1 MQDGELRTSDDYHAE
16 VPLWLR
22 LAQEEIQLRLSPID
36 QADDEEWKRDEGW
49 EREHQMQLI
58 LRARYP
64 DVPIR
69 LAIEFSDRL
78 RMSDFTWDA
87 FDDAVAWLEE
97 TKWFRKRRF
106 ESAA

>member
-1 MQDGELRTSDDYHAE
+1 MQDGELRTSDDHQSE

-22 LAQEEIQLRLSPID
+22 LAQEEIQLRLTPIQ
-36 QADDEEWKRDEGW
+36 QADDEAWKHDEGW

-64 DVPIR
+64 EVPIR

-78 RMSDFTWDA
+78 RLSDFSWDA
-87 FDDAVAWLEE
+87 FDDALEWLED

>member
-1 MQDGELRTSDDYHAE
+1 MEDGELRTGEDHQDE
-16 VPLWLR
+16 MPRWLR
-22 LAQEEIQLRLSPID
+22 LAREEIELRLSPVER
-36 QADDEEWKRDEGW
+36 AEDEAW

-78 RMSDFTWDA
+78 QTGDFTWDA
-87 FDDAVAWLEE
+87 FDEALEWLEE